1 MILIYRIDFKIAIV
15 LYGLEFCF
23 VSFLEKIGGKWYFK
37 VLKMKLPYPEVP
49 IKSSKPSSVLFIRRC
64 LKTKMYR
71 GSISLLLQ
79 LLIIRSFTVDEKF
92 WKKPPPPLC
101 LLSNITIFHFDNKK
115 ERIFPTLHTLRH
127 SKNRKDRIETR
138 PISLFEPCR
147 IRNLDRNITKYLLA
161 ALAKNHLEKPSLE
174 ITLRIELFK
183 RAYCQKERERERV
196 FLPQQYFPSSTGSGW
211 KHSDKRKKTA
221 DRKRCGAE
229 KERGRDEEQKA
240 LGNLQKENS
249 LGGWGELGWWF
260 LIVWKEWRR
269 RLVQFHGM
277 H

>member
-1 MILIYRIDFKIAIV
+1 MDFLIFNKESSWSIWLMILIYRIDFKIAIV

-127 SKNRKDRIETR
+127 SKIRKDRIETR
-138 PISLFEPCR
+138 STSLFEPCR
-147 IRNLDRNITKYLLA
+147 IRNITKYLLA
-161 ALAKNHLEKPSLE
+161 ALGGQESSREAV
-174 ITLRIELFK
+174 LRN
-183 RAYCQKERERERV
+183 Y
-196 FLPQQYFPSSTGSGW
+196 P
-211 KHSDKRKKTA
+211 
-221 DRKRCGAE
+221 
-229 KERGRDEEQKA
+229 
-240 LGNLQKENS
+240 
-249 LGGWGELGWWF
+249 
-260 LIVWKEWRR
+260 
-269 RLVQFHGM
+269 
-277 H
+277 